1 MKIDIIH
8 FMPMGVKGIAT
19 EDGTLK
25 RITGGAACWITGES
39 IAEGTPFFF
48 CRHPIKLGVNATI
61 ASFPIGENWALC
73 ASYRE
78 LETKVGTAPLIRAR
92 HWDANW
98 SLFKDVLP
106 PREAILSREAA
117 YWEEALLKMSG
128 DYWKD
133 FTRLE
138 PKFAEIVAPAFL
150 ESPKN
155 FDELFKKVSVP
166 LAKNFQR
173 DMAIILLWKEWK
185 ADWNMTYQKAVADLA
200 VGGFEVDAD
209 ALRKIRDKYS
219 LPSFKD

>member
-39 IAEGTPFFF
+39 ITEGTPFFF

-61 ASFPIGENWALC
+61 ASFPIGENWTLC

-78 LETKVGTAPLIRAR
+78 LETKVGTAPSIRGR

-106 PREAILSREAA
+106 PREAIVSREAA

-138 PKFAEIVAPAFL
+138 PKFAEMVAPAFL

-155 FDELFKKVSVP
+155 FDELFKKASVP

-173 DMAIILLWKEWK
+173 DMAIIILWPEWK
-185 ADWNMTYQKAVADLA
+185 KDWNMTYKLAAEGLTKTGLGVSADLI
-200 VGGFEVDAD
+200 V
-209 ALRKIRDKYS
+209 KIRDKYA
-219 LPSFKD
+219 LPAFDE